1 MSASNVAI
9 RLEGNGRVYYP
20 GETLSGSYWLTAPVP
35 EDVRAMEF
43 SILWYTEGKG
53 DEDLAVH
60 SFRRLT
66 LEEGEP
72 IDLGKPMHFSTVLP
86 ASPLSYQGRI
96 VKISWCVR
104 LRVFLS
110 RGRELFGQV
119 HFRLGRI
126 PPVKPVRVRESLP
139 DAAATAAVEPELE

>member
-1 MSASNVAI
+1 MSASSVAI
-9 RLEGNGRVYYP
+9 RLEGNGRVYHP
-20 GETLSGSYWLTAPVP
+20 GETLSGTYWITPPVP
-35 EDVRAMEF
+35 DDVRALEF

-60 SFRRLT
+60 SFRRLA
-66 LEEGEP
+66 LEEGEQV
-72 IDLGKPMHFSTVLP
+72 DLARPMHFSTVLP

-126 PPVKPVRVRESLP
+126 PPVKPVRVQEPLP
-139 DAAATAAVEPELE
+139 EPAAAAAESEIE